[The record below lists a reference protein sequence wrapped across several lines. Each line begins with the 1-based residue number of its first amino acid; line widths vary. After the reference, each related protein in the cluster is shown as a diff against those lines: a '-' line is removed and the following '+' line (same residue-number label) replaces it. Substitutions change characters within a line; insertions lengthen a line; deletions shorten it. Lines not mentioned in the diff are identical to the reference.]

1 MSLLNMTQGTLVTI
15 STGLISIKIGSEPN
29 PILNTLQKEKG
40 RFHHSSFL
48 AGGATTVAGSLV
60 AEHGVLKVQF
70 LGIHA

>member
-1 MSLLNMTQGTLVTI
+1 MIQGTLVTI
-15 STGLISIKIGSEPN
+15 SASLISIKIGSEPN
-29 PILNTLQKEKG
+29 PILDTLQKEKG
-40 RFHHSSFL
+40 RFHRSSFL